1 MKLLL
6 VISSAP
12 KVLLPLFRNL
22 FTSLSIVI
30 LSRQDSGGEGGVVS
44 ANPSTGG
51 VAVLLPATVASQ
63 SVSPPSLPWGAVCP
77 PLAPG
82 LLPFDLF
89 SPYI

>member
-6 VISSAP
+6 VISSSP

-63 SVSPPSLPWGAVCP
+63 SVSPPSLPLGGSLP
-77 PLAPG
+77 PISAGITPV
-82 LLPFDLF
+82 
-89 SPYI
+89 